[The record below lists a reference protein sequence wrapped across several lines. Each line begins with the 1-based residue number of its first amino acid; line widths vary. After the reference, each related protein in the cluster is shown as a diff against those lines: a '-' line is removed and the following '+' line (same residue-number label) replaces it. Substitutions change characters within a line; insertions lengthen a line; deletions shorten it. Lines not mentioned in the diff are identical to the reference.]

1 MASTGGARFLV
12 LDGIDGC
19 GKSTQARLLA
29 EALTDA
35 RGVPALHLR
44 EPGST
49 KVGERIREI
58 LLSREHE
65 LDPGV
70 ELLLFA
76 AARRQT
82 LRELVQPA
90 LAAGRDVV
98 CERFHASTFAYQAFA
113 GGLPEDD
120 VLSVL
125 LRWAD
130 EPRPDALILLDVDPA
145 AAARRRA
152 GPEDRIEAKGIE
164 FQRRV
169 AEGFRRFARLQPGTI
184 VIDGSASPADVARS
198 VREAVGLGR

>member
-1 MASTGGARFLV
+1 MAFSGGARFIV

-19 GKSTQARLLA
+19 GKSTQARRLA
-29 EALTDA
+29 ESLTQA

-49 KVGERIREI
+49 KVGERIREL

-82 LRELVQPA
+82 LRELVRPA
-90 LAAGRDVV
+90 LAQGRDVV
-98 CERFHASTFAYQAFA
+98 CERFHASTFAYQAIA

-120 VLSVL
+120 VLAVL

-130 EPRPDALILLDVDPA
+130 DPRPDALILLDIDPA
-145 AAARRRA
+145 AAARRRD
-152 GPEDRIEAKGIE
+152 GPEDRIEAKGLE

-169 AEGFRRFARLQPGTI
+169 AEGYRRFAHLQPSTV
-184 VIDGSASPADVARS
+184 VIDGSASADQVARA
-198 VREAVGLGR
+198 VRRAVGIGD

>member
-19 GKSTQARLLA
+19 GKSTQARLLT
-29 EALTDA
+29 EALTRA

-82 LRELVQPA
+82 LRELVVPA

-98 CERFHASTFAYQAFA
+98 CERFHASTFAYQAIA
-113 GGLPEDD
+113 GGLPEAD
-120 VLSVL
+120 VLAVL

-130 EPRPDALILLDVDPA
+130 EPRPDALILLDIDPDV
-145 AAARRRA
+145 AARRRA
-152 GPEDRIEAKGIE
+152 GPADRIEAKGLE

-169 AEGFRRFARLQPGTI
+169 AEGYRRFAQLQPATI
-184 VIDGSASPADVARS
+184 VIDGAAGSEDVARA
-198 VREAVGLGR
+198 VRKAVGLGG

>member
-29 EALTDA
+29 EALTQA

-98 CERFHASTFAYQAFA
+98 CERFHASTFAYQACA

-130 EPRPDALILLDVDPA
+130 EPRPDALILLDVDPT

-152 GPEDRIEAKGIE
+152 GPEDRIEAKGLE

-169 AEGFRRFARLQPGTI
+169 AEGYRRFARLQPGTI

>member
-29 EALTDA
+29 EALTQA

-152 GPEDRIEAKGIE
+152 GPEDRIEAKGLE

-169 AEGFRRFARLQPGTI
+169 AEGYRRFARLQPGTI

-198 VREAVGLGR
+198 VREAVGFGR

>member
-29 EALTDA
+29 EALTQA

-152 GPEDRIEAKGIE
+152 GPEDRIEAKGLE

>member
-1 MASTGGARFLV
+1 MATPCGARFLV

-29 EALTDA
+29 EALTRS

-49 KVGERIREI
+49 AVGERIREL
-58 LLSREHE
+58 LLSREHD
-65 LDPGV
+65 LDAGV
-70 ELLLFA
+70 ELLLFT

-82 LRELVQPA
+82 LRELVRPA

-98 CERFHASTFAYQAFA
+98 CERFHASTFAYQAVA
-113 GGLPEDD
+113 GGLAEDH

-130 EPRPDALILLDVDPA
+130 DPRPDTLILLDIDPRE
-145 AAARRRA
+145 AARRRA
-152 GPEDRIEAKGIE
+152 GLEDRIEAKGLE

-169 AEGFRRFARLQPGTI
+169 AAGYRRFAELQPDTI
-184 VIDGSASPADVARS
+184 VIDGSAPADEVARA
-198 VREAVGLGR
+198 VRVAVGLGG

>member
-1 MASTGGARFLV
+1 MALKASARFIV

-19 GKSTQARLLA
+19 GKSTQARRLA
-29 EALTDA
+29 ESLSQA

-49 KVGERIREI
+49 KVGERIREL

-82 LRELVQPA
+82 LRELVRPA
-90 LAAGRDVV
+90 LAQGRDVV
-98 CERFHASTFAYQAFA
+98 CERFHASTFAYQAIA

-120 VLSVL
+120 VLAVL

-130 EPRPDALILLDVDPA
+130 DPRPDALILLDIDPVD
-145 AAARRRA
+145 AARRRD
-152 GPEDRIEAKGIE
+152 GPADRIEAKGLE

-169 AEGFRRFARLQPGTI
+169 AEGYRRFAELQPST
-184 VIDGSASPADVARS
+184 VVLDGSASADEVARA
-198 VREAVGLGR
+198 VRRAVGLGE

>member
-1 MASTGGARFLV
+1 MTTLGGARFLV

-19 GKSTQARLLA
+19 GKSTQARMLA
-29 EALTDA
+29 EALTHS

-44 EPGST
+44 EPGGT
-49 KVGERIREI
+49 KVGERIREL

-65 LDPGV
+65 LDAGV

-82 LRELVQPA
+82 LRELVRPA

-98 CERFHASTFAYQAFA
+98 CERFHASTFAYQAIA
-113 GGLPEDD
+113 SGLPEDH

-130 EPRPDALILLDVDPA
+130 DPRPDTLILLDIDPDE
-145 AAARRRA
+145 AARRRA
-152 GPEDRIEAKGIE
+152 GFEDRIEAKGLE

-169 AEGFRRFARLQPGTI
+169 AEGYRRFARLQPDTI
-184 VIDGSASPADVARS
+184 VIDGSARADEVARA
-198 VREAVGLGR
+198 VRVAVGLGG

>member
-169 AEGFRRFARLQPGTI
+169 AEGFRRFARLQPGTV

>member
-1 MASTGGARFLV
+1 MSSQGGARFLV

-29 EALTDA
+29 EALTRA

-49 KVGERIREI
+49 KVGERIREL

-65 LDPGV
+65 LDAGV

-98 CERFHASTFAYQAFA
+98 CERFHASTFAYQAIA
-113 GGLPEDD
+113 GGLPEAD
-120 VLSVL
+120 VLAVL

-130 EPRPDALILLDVDPA
+130 EPRPDALILLDIDPST
-145 AAARRRA
+145 AARRRA
-152 GPEDRIEAKGIE
+152 GPLDRIEAKGLE
-164 FQRRV
+164 FQKRV
-169 AEGFRRFARLQPGTI
+169 AEGYRRFAQLQPDTI
-184 VIDGSASPADVARS
+184 VVDGSASPSDVARA
-198 VREAVGLGR
+198 VREAVGLGG

>member
-82 LRELVQPA
+82 LRELVEPA

-152 GPEDRIEAKGIE
+152 GPEDRIEAKGLE

-169 AEGFRRFARLQPGTI
+169 AEGYRRFARLQPGTI

>member
-19 GKSTQARLLA
+19 GKSTQARLLT
-29 EALTDA
+29 EALSRA

-98 CERFHASTFAYQAFA
+98 CERFHASTFAYQAIA
-113 GGLPEDD
+113 GGLPEAD

-130 EPRPDALILLDVDPA
+130 EPRPDALILLDIEPDV
-145 AAARRRA
+145 AARRRA
-152 GPEDRIEAKGIE
+152 GPEDRIEAKGLE

-169 AEGFRRFARLQPGTI
+169 AEGYRRFAQLQPSTI
-184 VIDGSASPADVARS
+184 VVDGSASSEDVARA
-198 VREAVGLGR
+198 VRRAVGLGC